1 MISSIKFSSKN
12 LSHEQMKV
20 KKRAASM
27 WSVFGWYIQ
36 RLEGLHLIKTT
47 IHDCCDIVCPK
58 VSVYKWVIERF
69 FLFWIERCCWKMKF
83 WNRHWKQFCWKRWEF
98 CDHIVWHVSVKECDE
113 RRNLLWKVWNGQT
126 RMKDFPMLSLCQE
139 AFSMNSMSNHCQMH
153 SPWIIR
159 ENLKIRMWKH
169 DWYLGRQTSIQEMAM
184 GLNQEVEWSCWM
196 TDPCGK

>member
-20 KKRAASM
+20 KKKAASR

-98 CDHIVWHVSVKECDE
+98 CDHIVWHVSVKEKVWWTKEFVVKRLKWTNKDE
-113 RRNLLWKVWNGQT
+113 RLSNAFIVPGSFFNEFHEQSLSSLFMNKWNSSNWKWCLKGQT
-126 RMKDFPMLSLCQE
+126 MF
-139 AFSMNSMSNHCQMH
+139 
-153 SPWIIR
+153 
-159 ENLKIRMWKH
+159 
-169 DWYLGRQTSIQEMAM
+169 
-184 GLNQEVEWSCWM
+184 
-196 TDPCGK
+196 